1 MFAAHALILL
11 VMTFQM
17 HHEKSGEGRILPID
31 MGKIQIGL
39 LLLALAA
46 YLLTVVIWKFTAI
59 KSLQLIDIWV

>member
-1 MFAAHALILL
+1 
-11 VMTFQM
+11 M
-17 HHEKSGEGRILPID
+17 HHEPSEGRERRILPIK

-46 YLLTVVIWKFTAI
+46 YLLTVVIWNFTAI